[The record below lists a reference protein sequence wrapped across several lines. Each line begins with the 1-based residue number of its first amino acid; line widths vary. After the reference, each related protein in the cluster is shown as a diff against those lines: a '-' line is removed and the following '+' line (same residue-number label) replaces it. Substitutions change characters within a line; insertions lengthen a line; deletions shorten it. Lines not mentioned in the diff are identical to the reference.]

1 MSKHTGT
8 EGRLQHLS
16 APRMSLFYAFSHAA
30 KSWLDL
36 DFLVAGGIQYDHG
49 LPSFC
54 VGLPPNSASLPVRWS
69 WNRRPVSRILLCGGS
84 DKHSP
89 VIGGIGGMA
98 VCAIGPQDPPVQPPS
113 SSSINEPVSGIRRR
127 ASRRRAGDLGWR
139 SDREAKCS
147 AATSWGTTL
156 SEIPRAEKSKR
167 SYCQS
172 WKKTFKS
179 IGQAC
184 WALVWASTAEY
195 SLNMIP
201 RQGLTLAVCPRNAVV
216 QPSPWHRSEW
226 RQPEEQ
232 VQTTWPEMTCNLFY
246 WTSVKADSWD

>member
-98 VCAIGPQDPPVQPPS
+98 VWLCHTIGDSVIGIAFWHFLTPCTYKILQDPPWSTLQILAAPILIVHQRARQWNTTPGQP
-113 SSSINEPVSGIRRR
+113 
-127 ASRRRAGDLGWR
+127 
-139 SDREAKCS
+139 
-147 AATSWGTTL
+147 
-156 SEIPRAEKSKR
+156 
-167 SYCQS
+167 
-172 WKKTFKS
+172 
-179 IGQAC
+179 
-184 WALVWASTAEY
+184 
-195 SLNMIP
+195 
-201 RQGLTLAVCPRNAVV
+201 
-216 QPSPWHRSEW
+216 
-226 RQPEEQ
+226 
-232 VQTTWPEMTCNLFY
+232 
-246 WTSVKADSWD
+246 